1 MKYIDMDGNE
11 LKIGD
16 IVFVAINTKEIVRAK
31 IESTDGYWLNL
42 RTFKNRLTYASP
54 GRVLLDKTK

>member
-16 IVFVAINTKEIVRAK
+16 TVFVAINTKEIVRAK
-31 IESTDGYWLNL
+31 IESVDEYGLNL
-42 RTFKNRLTYASP
+42 RTFKNRLTYAYP